1 MIKLLISLLF
11 ISALSFAETNLFS
24 FESEAQKNLFD
35 ELTYEIGCPLCAGS
49 NVSGSSAPIALDIKD
64 FIYKEVSKGKTKSEI
79 KDQVASKFG
88 DDVLFSPPRNLSTL
102 LLYIF
107 PLILVFLAL
116 LALFKIKHK
125 WIKHTA
131 LSFLC

>member
-11 ISALSFAETNLFS
+11 IPALSFAETNLFS

-64 FIYKEVSKGKTKSEI
+64 FIYMEISKGKTKSEI

-125 WIKHTA
+125 
-131 LSFLC
+131 

>member
-1 MIKLLISLLF
+1 MIKLLISFLF
-11 ISALSFAETNLFS
+11 IPALSFAETNLFS
-24 FESEAQKNLFD
+24 FESEAQKILFD

-64 FIYKEVSKGKTKSEI
+64 FIYEEISKGKTKSEI

-125 WIKHTA
+125 
-131 LSFLC
+131 

>member
-1 MIKLLISLLF
+1 MIKLLISFLF
-11 ISALSFAETNLFS
+11 IPALSFAETNLFS

-64 FIYKEVSKGKTKSEI
+64 FIYMEISKGKTKSEI

-125 WIKHTA
+125 
-131 LSFLC
+131 

>member
-11 ISALSFAETNLFS
+11 ISAFSFAETNLFS

-35 ELTYEIGCPLCAGS
+35 ELTYEIGCPLCDGS

-64 FIYKEVSKGKTKSEI
+64 FIYKEISKGKTKSEI

-125 WIKHTA
+125 
-131 LSFLC
+131 

>member
-49 NVSGSSAPIALDIKD
+49 NVSGSSAPIDLDIKD
-64 FIYKEVSKGKTKSEI
+64 FIYKEISKGKTKSEI

-125 WIKHTA
+125 
-131 LSFLC
+131 